1 MEGILTMFRGIFFS
15 VLIAMLSGVAATA
28 SEIGQVSERFN
39 DDLRIIAVS
48 PSESRQ
54 SSSFIAQS
62 RSRFVMSR
70 LISLGLSREEAESR
84 IIELTDT
91 DIAKLAANPDQLAMG
106 AVSSKALIWAAVI
119 LISPLVYL
127 IIRAELSD

>member
-1 MEGILTMFRGIFFS
+1 MLRGLFVS
-15 VLIAMLSGVAATA
+15 VLVVILSGVAATA

-39 DDLRIIAVS
+39 DDLSVIAVS

-106 AVSSKALIWAAVI
+106 AVSSRAIIWAAVI
-119 LISPLVYL
+119 LISPLVYVIL
-127 IIRAELSD
+127 RAELSD

>member
-1 MEGILTMFRGIFFS
+1 MLRGIFFS
-15 VLIAMLSGVAATA
+15 VLIVSLSGVAATA
-28 SEIGQVSERFN
+28 SAIGQVSERFN
-39 DDLRIIAVS
+39 DDLSVIAVS

-106 AVSSKALIWAAVI
+106 AVSSRAIIWAAVI
-119 LISPLVYL
+119 LISPLVYVIL
-127 IIRAELSD
+127 RAELSD

>member
-127 IIRAELSD
+127 IIRMELTD

>member
-1 MEGILTMFRGIFFS
+1 MFRGIFFS